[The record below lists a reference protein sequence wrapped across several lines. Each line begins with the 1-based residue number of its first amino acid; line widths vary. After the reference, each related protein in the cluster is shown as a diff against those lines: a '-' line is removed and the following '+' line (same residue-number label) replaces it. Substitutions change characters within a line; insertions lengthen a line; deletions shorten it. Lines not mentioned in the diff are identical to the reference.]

1 MKEECPNGL
10 ADCKFAQVGCKE
22 RRRRKDIPGH
32 MKDALSDHM
41 TAMFEDYMKLKR
53 ENEELKSELNQ
64 LKQHVKKK

>member
-1 MKEECPNGL
+1 M
-10 ADCKFAQVGCKE
+10 
-22 RRRRKDIPGH
+22 PGH

-53 ENEELKSELNQ
+53 ENEELKLELNQ